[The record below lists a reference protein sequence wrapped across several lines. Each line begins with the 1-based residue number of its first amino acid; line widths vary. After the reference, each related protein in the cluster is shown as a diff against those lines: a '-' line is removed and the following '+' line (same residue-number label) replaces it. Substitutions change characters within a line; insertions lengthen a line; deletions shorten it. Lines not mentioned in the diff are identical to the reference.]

1 MDDPL
6 HCDLLQISTLFFDNF
21 FLTNEGVRNFLQV
34 YTISSFHTYR
44 IITIRNPIKVTSKYR
59 QEISNLRSHG
69 YHEILRTT
77 KSTLKP

>member
-6 HCDLLQISTLFFDNF
+6 HCDLLRISTLFFDNF

-34 YTISSFHTYR
+34 YTIPSFHTYR
-44 IITIRNPIKVTSKYR
+44 IITIRNPIKVTSKYW